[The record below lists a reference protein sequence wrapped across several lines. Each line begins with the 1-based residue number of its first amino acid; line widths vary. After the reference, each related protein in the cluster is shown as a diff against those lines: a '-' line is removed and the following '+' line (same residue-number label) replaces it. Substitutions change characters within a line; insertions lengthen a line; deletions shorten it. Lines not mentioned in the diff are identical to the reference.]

1 MKREIL
7 KNSYQKVN
15 FKGKGK
21 KGSARIAETIDHR
34 LDLGSSPHF
43 HCANLMTVVRIRP
56 FEGQQTHVA
65 NRVADPKTGKDDLAR
80 AGQTEHEI
88 FNKTQLP
95 RVCTGEPGDLKE
107 D

>member
-1 MKREIL
+1 
-7 KNSYQKVN
+7 
-15 FKGKGK
+15 
-21 KGSARIAETIDHR
+21 
-34 LDLGSSPHF
+34 
-43 HCANLMTVVRIRP
+43 MTVVRIRP

-107 D
+107 DWPEKEYPLLYQMETKRGHKFNILFVKMRYLRNLVC